1 MFTPQSAGTFAATA
15 KLGQRKINLIGKA
28 ITSGMK
34 VYTSPNDYQKVIPGK
49 AVNLIVKAKIDSAIG
64 TTNVDTLQ
72 VILSYNAQNL
82 EYSNKLISKI
92 NGWTWNA
99 VSKPNNIV
107 VSGKGITSIPGK
119 SDVELFEL
127 EYNAYLGDT
136 NVFSVDVQA
145 TTSTSLSKCLIINT
159 AGSSLTLD
167 KICFQNGRFIRG
179 SGIGYALKQIGQS
192 PAVDQASIE
201 YSIGISGQT
210 TIELYNSMGQ
220 KVHTLLHGTLQS
232 GSYEL
237 SLSTESLPSGMYI
250 CVMKSGPFSAQQQL
264 MITK

>member
-1 MFTPQSAGTFAATA
+1 M
-15 KLGQRKINLIGKA
+15 
-28 ITSGMK
+28 
-34 VYTSPNDYQKVIPGK
+34 
-49 AVNLIVKAKIDSAIG
+49 
-64 TTNVDTLQ
+64 
-72 VILSYNAQNL
+72 
-82 EYSNKLISKI
+82 
-92 NGWTWNA
+92 
-99 VSKPNNIV
+99 

>member
-1 MFTPQSAGTFAATA
+1 MKQGKFRDKIKPKD
-15 KLGQRKINLIGKA
+15 KLNLKINSI
-28 ITSGMK
+28 I
-34 VYTSPNDYQKVIPGK
+34 
-49 AVNLIVKAKIDSAIG
+49 
-64 TTNVDTLQ
+64 
-72 VILSYNAQNL
+72 
-82 EYSNKLISKI
+82 KLISKI

-99 VSKPNNIV
+99 VSKPTNIV

-136 NVFSVDVQA
+136 NAFSVDVQA
-145 TTSTSLSKCLIINT
+145 TTSTPLSKCLIINT
-159 AGSSLTLD
+159 AGSTLTLD

-220 KVHTLLHGTLQS
+220 KVHTLLNGTLQS

-250 CVMKSGPFSAQQQL
+250 CCLLYTSPSPRDRQKSRMPSSA
-264 MITK
+264 